1 MAFNTEKSISKV
13 QFAGYASMLLMI
25 GILGSWAVLAQLNG
39 AVIADATVVPESFS
53 KKIQHR
59 DGGVVQKILVRD
71 GDTVKTGQDLVLV
84 DPTETR
90 AELGIVQGLLD
101 ESRVRRVRLDAQR
114 ESSRK
119 MKLPADLVQRAN
131 DENLKQIVAGQTNLL
146 ISTLDAAQGKR
157 DQFATQIDQ
166 LNEQIA
172 GIDAQIDAKQ
182 KQLSLINDELK
193 GLRSLRNQGLVQLN
207 RVLSMERELASLLG
221 QEGELRA
228 SRAAALGRIGEIKI
242 EIIQIDEQIRNQALT
257 ELRETEAKV
266 AELQERLVSAEA
278 RLKRMSITSP
288 ADGIVYQMAVHT
300 EGGVIAPGETLML
313 LIPQGDDLVLQAQ
326 VRPQD
331 VDQVVE
337 GQAAQIRF
345 PGFNARTTP
354 EVAGEVVQVAADTT
368 KIDNQTPPFYAV
380 RLRIS
385 ADELKK
391 LGVNKLRPGMN
402 AQAFIQTE
410 SQSPLQYLVRP
421 LIEQIKY
428 AMTET

>member
-1 MAFNTEKSISKV
+1 MAFNTEGSLRKV
-13 QFAGYASMLLMI
+13 QIAGFISMILMI
-25 GILGSWAVLAQLNG
+25 GVFGGWAVLAQLNG

-53 KKIQHR
+53 KRIQHR
-59 DGGVVQKILVRD
+59 DGGVVQKIFVRD
-71 GDTVKTGQDLVLV
+71 GDVVKAGQELVLV

-90 AELGIVQGLLD
+90 AELGIVQALLD

-114 ESSRK
+114 EGLRD
-119 MKLPADLVQRAN
+119 MQLPVDLEQRTE
-131 DENLKQIVAGQTNLL
+131 DESLKQIVTGQSKLL
-146 ISTLDAAQGKR
+146 KSTLDAAQGKR
-157 DQFATQIDQ
+157 DQFATQISQ
-166 LNEQIA
+166 LDEQIA
-172 GIDAQIDAKQ
+172 GIDAQIAAKQ
-182 KQLSLINDELK
+182 KQLKLINDELV
-193 GLRSLRNQGLVQLN
+193 GLRSLKNQGLVQLN
-207 RVLSMERELASLLG
+207 RVLAMEREQASLMG

-228 SRAAALGRIGEIKI
+228 SRAAAQGRIGEIKI

-257 ELRETEAKV
+257 ELREAETKI
-266 AELQERLVSAEA
+266 AELQERRVSAEA
-278 RLKRMSITSP
+278 RLNRMSIKAP
-288 ADGIVYQMAVHT
+288 ADGVIYQMAVHT
-300 EGGVIAPGETLML
+300 EGGVISPGETLMF

-326 VRPQD
+326 VSPQD

-354 EVAGEVVQVAADTT
+354 EVAGKVIQVAADTT
-368 KIDNQTPPFYAV
+368 KVDNQTPPFYAV

-385 ADELKK
+385 ADELAK
-391 LGVNKLRPGMN
+391 LGDNKLRPGMN

-410 SQSPLQYLVRP
+410 SQSPLEYLVRP

>member
-278 RLKRMSITSP
+278 RLKRMSIKSP